1 MAGDLSY
8 SKVLQFPTSI
18 DPLYGWV
25 NEEVLGA
32 PSIIS
37 NKYFQGLKEEILST
51 LEEQEEYV
59 WEVLNE
65 DE

>member
-1 MAGDLSY
+1 M
-8 SKVLQFPTSI
+8 
-18 DPLYGWV
+18 YGWV